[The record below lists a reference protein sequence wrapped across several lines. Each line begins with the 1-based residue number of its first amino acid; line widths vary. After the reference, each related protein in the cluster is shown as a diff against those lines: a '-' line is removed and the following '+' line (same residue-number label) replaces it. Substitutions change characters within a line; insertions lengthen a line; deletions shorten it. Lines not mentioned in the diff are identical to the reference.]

1 MEEFLVPL
9 AFFGSIVAIVIFIT
23 SRRNR
28 ERIEMIRKGMVP
40 NKYITKPQLKTGS
53 RTLFWGILAV
63 AIGLALVISS
73 VFIQKNF
80 DRDMMTI
87 ALLFLCGGGAM
98 LLYWKLTAKDREH
111 ARRLQEEHLARTAE
125 GEQLPINKEEKP
137 ESGANLNNEIQ

>member
-1 MEEFLVPL
+1 MEDILVPL
-9 AFFGSIVAIVIFIT
+9 GFFGGIVAIVIFIT

-28 ERIEMIRKGMVP
+28 ERIEMIRKGMDP
-40 NKYITKPQLKTGS
+40 YKYINMPRMKTGS

-80 DRDMMTI
+80 DRDMLTI
-87 ALLFLCGGGAM
+87 ALIFLCGGGAM

-111 ARRLQEEHLARTAE
+111 ARRLQEEHIARIAE

-137 ESGANLNNEIQ
+137 KS